1 MGKISLQRKPT
12 RKGLAAIYHQEI
24 IQDVV
29 LFTSQRAANFYNKI
43 FSSLDFALQNHSGGL
58 PDNPQYCLSQ
68 AQLSVRGL
76 VFVRLFQDIQR
87 FCLVDPLFLRYSFRV
102 LLISNLLIYTIQS
115 ADFGHQNRQY
125 FCFILCFIQFAVVL
139 FSLRHFRYDPLFD
152 M

>member
-1 MGKISLQRKPT
+1 MTLSTTPRVSGAEENSSRSLASIAFCSAISSGVKL
-12 RKGLAAIYHQEI
+12 IYHQEI

-125 FCFILCFIQFAVVL
+125 FCFILCFI
-139 FSLRHFRYDPLFD
+139 
-152 M
+152 

>member
-102 LLISNLLIYTIQS
+102 LLISNLLIYTIWKCQEMCS
-115 ADFGHQNRQY
+115 RE
-125 FCFILCFIQFAVVL
+125 IPKI
-139 FSLRHFRYDPLFD
+139 
-152 M
+152 

>member
-29 LFTSQRAANFYNKI
+29 LFTS
-43 FSSLDFALQNHSGGL
+43 ALQNHSGGL

-125 FCFILCFIQFAVVL
+125 FCFILCFI
-139 FSLRHFRYDPLFD
+139 
-152 M
+152 

>member
-87 FCLVDPLFLRYSFRV
+87 FCLVDPLFLRSSFRV

-125 FCFILCFIQFAVVL
+125 FCFILCFI
-139 FSLRHFRYDPLFD
+139 
-152 M
+152 